1 MLRASEEVGCTVILP
16 LLKQSK
22 KNPCLESTNH
32 YLAASSDCHIP
43 SLFLESRKATS
54 KLTRAPKPRIRA
66 QHSQSSRV
74 SLD

>member
-43 SLFLESRKATS
+43 SLFQSSKAQDSNTTLS
-54 KLTRAPKPRIRA
+54 K
-66 QHSQSSRV
+66 QQSQSR
-74 SLD
+74 LKWK